1 MSETTQQTEHPS
13 HMRRVSVENETWI
26 NRYSRGK
33 PVRIVDRLQVAR
45 MLDKTRALAIQK
57 RGGSGMGAGAFVEVM
72 WGNDDDAG
80 TQQLDSPDDPVL
92 GDLPLGGVW
101 HARRFATAHE
111 RTTEWDGNN
120 HVAMHA
126 EHTRSVIA
134 SA

>member
-1 MSETTQQTEHPS
+1 MLSTLDTDTNDTGSTLLGYQNG
-13 HMRRVSVENETWI
+13 VS
-26 NRYSRGK
+26 Y
-33 PVRIVDRLQVAR
+33 
-45 MLDKTRALAIQK
+45 
-57 RGGSGMGAGAFVEVM
+57 
-72 WGNDDDAG
+72 DDAG